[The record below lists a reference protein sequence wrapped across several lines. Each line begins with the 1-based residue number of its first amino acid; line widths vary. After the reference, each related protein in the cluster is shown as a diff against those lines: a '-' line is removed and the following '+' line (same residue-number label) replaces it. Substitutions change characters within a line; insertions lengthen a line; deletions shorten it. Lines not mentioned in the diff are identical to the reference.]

1 MESPRVSI
9 APETVAESPVLLIE
23 TAPPAPGTAGN
34 VFAPPTMTTPVAA
47 TPKEAPVTVPSVI
60 WAPLRLTIPIRT
72 AVPRAPAVKLPEPVA
87 AVSPLGVAVASLF
100 KVDENETLLSATPSV
115 SIARFAEIV
124 VGALNETVAPP
135 TPSST
140 FKMDPAML
148 ILLPDTS
155 KSAKAEVAPILPPK
169 LTTPDPAFSVRVR
182 LLLAELSASIV
193 DPKAIFA
200 PVDNPEFELS
210 TVGEFPKRTGES
222 IVIVLEAVR
231 TLPFKFVC
239 PVGAGS
245 VLSVTKE
252 TL

>member
-1 MESPRVSI
+1 M
-9 APETVAESPVLLIE
+9 VA
-23 TAPPAPGTAGN
+23 
-34 VFAPPTMTTPVAA
+34 
-47 TPKEAPVTVPSVI
+47 
-60 WAPLRLTIPIRT
+60 
-72 AVPRAPAVKLPEPVA
+72 PRAPAVKLPEPVT
-87 AVSPLGVAVASLF
+87 AVSPLGVAAASLF

-140 FKMDPAML
+140 FKIVPAML
-148 ILLPDTS
+148 ILVPDTS
-155 KSAKAEVAPILPPK
+155 KSAKDDVAPILPPK
-169 LTTPDPAFSVRVR
+169 LTTPDPAVSVRVR
-182 LLLAELSASIV
+182 LLIAELSASIV
-193 DPKAIFA
+193 EPTTMFA
-200 PVDNPEFELS
+200 PENSPKSVLS
-210 TVGEFPKRTGES
+210 TSGELPKRIGES
-222 IVIVLEAVR
+222 IVMVFDAVR